1 MNVDDDEDEDG
12 LVALCSAMLSLSS
25 GSWEGTDFSRP
36 RTNERKPL
44 CVHTGL
50 NPPGGANLEA
60 CATSGDR
67 TLECLKHRVVSKV
80 RTQDADS
87 SLGWRVSDLGVRVRV
102 RVS

>member
-25 GSWEGTDFSRP
+25 GSWDGTVFSRP

-50 NPPGGANLEA
+50 NPPGGGPASRLA
-60 CATSGDR
+60 SLTRGSDSP
-67 TLECLKHRVVSKV
+67 TLECLKHRVVSNV

-87 SLGWRVSDLGVRVRV
+87 SLGWRVSDLGVRV
-102 RVS
+102 S